1 MKRHLDQSK
10 RFMQHEL
17 TQQPIAFFY
26 FLSVD
31 DKDPLTA
38 IDGLRAVEMLP
49 RAYRTGVYDNSKAT
63 IKQFVMILNDAS
75 DENRRRH
82 QPRARP
88 RFRTRARLTSRNA
101 ATERSAGS
109 PRTRTLASIARGGAS
124 ASPSSGPRV
133 VSGPIAPSPRQP
145 LGTLY
150 PRFRTKPVRRFA
162 PDTRAERAAREEP
175 TRLVAVR
182 PFAVEAVDARAL
194 PFAREPPTRRS
205 SAVRAQSSRVV
216 LQSDARAEAGRAAT
230 KRESEN
236 AFYWLVGDVEACG
249 ALIFLDR

>member
-1 MKRHLDQSK
+1 MRGPPS
-10 RFMQHEL
+10 
-17 TQQPIAFFY
+17 
-26 FLSVD
+26 
-31 DKDPLTA
+31 
-38 IDGLRAVEMLP
+38 G
-49 RAYRTGVYDNSKAT
+49 
-63 IKQFVMILNDAS
+63 NDAS

-109 PRTRTLASIARGGAS
+109 PHARALASIARGGAS
-124 ASPSSGPRV
+124 ASPSSGPREV
-133 VSGPIAPSPRQP
+133 CRDRLPLTLSQP

-162 PDTRAERAAREEP
+162 PDTRAERAARQEP

-205 SAVRAQSSRVV
+205 SAVRARSSRVV